1 MTDSQQTNTR
11 TLGQAVSDVRY
22 AVHYA
27 TRNEAWWR
35 RFDSVLNFVGA
46 IAGTATFGSLFSQ
59 NSAWGPWAAGLVALA
74 SVAALVTKP
83 MDKAIGFRDFR
94 RKFADLDAVAWTLS
108 LHDLDARLRV
118 LRQEAPL
125 GFGSLE
131 PAAWN
136 DMVMADGH
144 LTRVRKLGRFER
156 FMAWMA

>member
-1 MTDSQQTNTR
+1 MTDSQQTNAR

-35 RFDSVLNFVGA
+35 RLDGLLNLVGA
-46 IAGTATFGSLFSQ
+46 IAGSAAFGSLFSPA
-59 NSAWGPWAAGLVALA
+59 NAWGPWAAGVVAAA
-74 SVAALVTKP
+74 SCAALVTKP
-83 MDKAIGFRDFR
+83 MDKAIEFRDFK
-94 RKFADLDAVAWTLS
+94 RKFADLDAVAWNLS
-108 LHDLDARLRV
+108 LQDLDARLRV

-125 GFGSLE
+125 GFASLE

-144 LTRVRKLGRFER
+144 MSRVRELGRFER